1 MKRTELRI
9 GNFVNTLD
17 GILKV
22 DGIGEYVLI
31 EKYAYSFSDIKP
43 IPLTEEILLKCG
55 FVYTDEE
62 NEYMSLIVGFNSKL
76 ISSDK
81 SANFNSVWLHKEIPY
96 TLMEFKYLH
105 QLQNLYFTL
114 TNQEL
119 QINL

>member
-1 MKRTELRI
+1 MKSTELRI
-9 GNFVNTLD
+9 GNYVNTLD

-22 DGIGEYVLI
+22 DGIGDYVLI

-55 FVYTDEE
+55 FVKGL
-62 NEYMSLIVGFNSKL
+62 NEYNIMRFNIFKPVDYVGYLFCEGNL
-76 ISSDK
+76 
-81 SANFNSVWLHKEIPY
+81 VLREI
-96 TLMEFKYLH
+96 KYLH
-105 QLQNLYFTL
+105 TLQNLYFAL